1 MSNEILMPE
10 LSPTM
15 TAGMISRWNVA
26 VGDSVQVGDIVAE
39 IETDKVTVEFESPVA
54 GVIKELLV
62 ADGTG
67 DIAVGSVIATLA
79 AEGESVEKVQS
90 VPELKVV
97 GSDTAPA
104 ATTTQAETS
113 EQTAT
118 SAPQNLMAAVPAVK
132 EEPAERLVRE
142 IKADTKISPIARR
155 MAFQSGVD
163 VAAISGTGERG
174 EITKEDIRK
183 ALGIT
188 EPATVTATTAVAA
201 DYQFDVTRE
210 LLPEFEEVALSGMRR
225 TVADRL
231 SKSSQYIPHF
241 YMSVDCALDGLL
253 ALRQQINSQ
262 NENEKKL
269 TVNDFVIKAVALA
282 LKQVPDAN
290 VMWDT
295 DKILK
300 FSDVDISI
308 AVAIDGGLITP
319 VVKSCLKKGL
329 REISQDCSDL
339 VNKAKSGSLK
349 PNEFQGGTFTI
360 SNLGM
365 FGIREFTSI
374 INPPQSGILSV
385 GAADQRPVIEDGEVV
400 IKTMMTITLAM
411 DHRCVDGVTGAQLVN
426 RIKHILENPL
436 ELML

>member
-26 VGDSVQVGDIVAE
+26 IGDSINIGDIVAE
-39 IETDKVTVEFESPVA
+39 IETDKVTVEYESTVA

-62 ADGTG
+62 TEGTG
-67 DIAVGSVIATLA
+67 DIPVGSVIATLA
-79 AEGESVEKVQS
+79 AGGELVEKIQVT
-90 VPELKVV
+90 PELKVV
-97 GSDTAPA
+97 GSDTVNETTVQVNESVSVAVANA
-104 ATTTQAETS
+104 AI
-113 EQTAT
+113 TAL
-118 SAPQNLMAAVPAVK
+118 AK
-132 EEPAERLVRE
+132 EEPTERLVRE
-142 IKADTKISPIARR
+142 IQSDTKISPIARR
-155 MAFQSGVD
+155 MAYQSGVD
-163 VAAISGTGERG
+163 VSKINGSGERG
-174 EITKEDIRK
+174 QITKDDIRK
-183 ALGIT
+183 ALGIN
-188 EPATVTATTAVAA
+188 EPIIPVMSENHV
-201 DYQFDVTRE
+201 DYQFEVVRE
-210 LLPEFEEVALSGMRR
+210 LLPSFEEVSLSGMRK

-241 YMSVDCALDGLL
+241 YMSVDCVLDPLL
-253 ALRQQINSQ
+253 ALRKDINER
-262 NENEKKL
+262 NGNEKKL
-269 TVNDFVIKAVALA
+269 TVNDFIVKAVALA

-290 VMWDT
+290 VMWDN
-295 DKILK
+295 DKILQ

-329 REISQDCSDL
+329 REISQNCSDL
-339 VNKAKSGSLK
+339 VEKAKAGTLK

-385 GAADQRPVIEDGEVV
+385 GAAEQKPVIESGEIS
-400 IKTMMTITLAM
+400 IKQLMTITLAM
-411 DHRCVDGVTGAQLVN
+411 DHRCVDGVTGARLVN